1 MGGFHSKASI
11 DETDGRGRW
20 RWQRFAKEPT
30 EEVDSS
36 NCGSTAATT
45 AVRYFL
51 KLQPFQSQPEK
62 DRIMS
67 QKEFALS
74 NLK

>member
-20 RWQRFAKEPT
+20 QWRRFAKEPM
-30 EEVDSS
+30 EEVDSGNS
-36 NCGSTAATT
+36 GSTAATT
-45 AVRYFL
+45 TARYFI

-67 QKEFALS
+67 QKDFALS